1 MELSIPESVKKYY
14 WYLFPIVMILMV
26 INEVLFRK
34 ELQYFGLSEIEDFGR
49 LIFLFLVKA
58 FESALI
64 TILLIGSYIKL
75 KSMYE
80 NNKEN

>member
-1 MELSIPESVKKYY
+1 MEISLPNSFKKYY

-80 NNKEN
+80 NNKKN

>member
-1 MELSIPESVKKYY
+1 MEFSLPESFKKYY

-80 NNKEN
+80 NNKKN